1 MATQK
6 GSFYKVIAMGVLLLL
21 DLGMNSSLDYDSYND
36 HVSAYPANFLLG
48 LVGLQVIIEIS
59 VFLLLFLAMADTFL
73 FRVGLLGLLLQKF
86 KLVLLMHPIYIALTI
101 ATGVVRVNKIVN
113 QNLTLEKLWRDS
125 SFVVLSTVQ
134 KIGTSFILLLF
145 FFYSPLLAL
154 ILPSSLFKVAVL
166 YSVLNLRASI
176 TLGESIY
183 FDKNEWISRIRQQQQ
198 RRNISIDIDAS

>member
-134 KIGTSFILLLF
+134 KIGTSFILLL
-145 FFYSPLLAL
+145 SPLLAL